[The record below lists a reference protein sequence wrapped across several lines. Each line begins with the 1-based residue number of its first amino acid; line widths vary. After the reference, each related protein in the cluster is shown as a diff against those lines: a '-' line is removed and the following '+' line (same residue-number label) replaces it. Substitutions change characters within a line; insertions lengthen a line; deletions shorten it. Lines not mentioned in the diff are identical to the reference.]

1 MDGVS
6 RGWCILLVAGLT
18 EVVWATA
25 MGLSDG
31 FREWEWTLVTAVFL
45 TISTWLLSKALDH
58 GLPVGGAYATWVGIG
73 ALGTVAASSL
83 IGMEHLSAESVLFVL
98 MVAAGVIGLQATGR
112 SHARR
117 GVTPDE
123 GGAVRTSPW
132 PRHSPFVGAASHFQG
147 HVPDVPVLGC
157 LGQMRRESIK
167 RPVGSRSSRDDFCGS
182 GPIIVILLP
191 FVIVRN
197 RS

>member
-58 GLPVGGAYATWVGIG
+58 GLLVGGAYATWVGIG

-112 SHARR
+112 GHARR
-117 GVTPDE
+117 GRCC
-123 GGAVRTSPW
+123 A
-132 PRHSPFVGAASHFQG
+132 
-147 HVPDVPVLGC
+147 DVPVAPAFSF
-157 LGQMRRESIK
+157 RRGRIPFPETCA
-167 RPVGSRSSRDDFCGS
+167 RRAGFGMSRTDAQRVDQKACRFTIQSRRFLWQRTYNCHS
-182 GPIIVILLP
+182 AS
-191 FVIVRN
+191 VRN

>member
-73 ALGTVAASSL
+73 ALGTVAVSSL

-112 SHARR
+112 GHARWGR
-117 GVTPDE
+117 CR
-123 GGAVRTSPW
+123 A
-132 PRHSPFVGAASHFQG
+132 
-147 HVPDVPVLGC
+147 DVPAVSAFSF
-157 LGQMRRESIK
+157 RRGRIPFPEVCARRADFGMSPTDSES
-167 RPVGSRSSRDDFCGS
+167 G
-182 GPIIVILLP
+182 
-191 FVIVRN
+191 
-197 RS
+197 

>member
-58 GLPVGGAYATWVGIG
+58 GLLVGGAYATWVGIG
-73 ALGTVAASSL
+73 ALGTVAVSSL

-98 MVAAGVIGLQATGR
+98 IRPPG
-112 SHARR
+112 

-132 PRHSPFVGAASHFQG
+132 PRHSPFVGAASHFQR

-167 RPVGSRSSRDDFCGS
+167 RPVGSRSSRE
-182 GPIIVILLP
+182 I
-191 FVIVRN
+191 FVAADL
-197 RS
+197 

>member
-31 FREWEWTLVTAVFL
+31 FREWGWTLVTAVFL

-73 ALGTVAASSL
+73 ALGTVAVSSL
-83 IGMEHLSAESVLFVL
+83 IGMEHLSTESVLFVL

-112 SHARR
+112 
-117 GVTPDE
+117 G
-123 GGAVRTSPW
+123 
-132 PRHSPFVGAASHFQG
+132 HS
-147 HVPDVPVLGC
+147 
-157 LGQMRRESIK
+157 
-167 RPVGSRSSRDDFCGS
+167 
-182 GPIIVILLP
+182 
-191 FVIVRN
+191 
-197 RS
+197 

>member
-73 ALGTVAASSL
+73 ALGTMAVSSL

-112 SHARR
+112 GHARR
-117 GVTPDE
+117 GRCC
-123 GGAVRTSPW
+123 A
-132 PRHSPFVGAASHFQG
+132 
-147 HVPDVPVLGC
+147 DVPAVPATSF
-157 LGQMRRESIK
+157 RRGRISITDACARRAGFGMSRTDAEGRLK
-167 RPVGSRSSRDDFCGS
+167 SLSVHNPVETIFCGRR
-182 GPIIVILLP
+182 PTIVILFS
-191 FVIVRN
+191 FVCVRN
-197 RS
+197 RSYSFANE